1 MHRILDTMLLLLLS
15 LCDDTLLLSSARRV
29 QTLHTSNSL
38 MDLRS
43 CGMDGDDTGHKS
55 VTVHRQSSFSRK
67 AASLKR
73 LSRFVAEP
81 NSYSVRILV

>member
-1 MHRILDTMLLLLLS
+1 MLS
-15 LCDDTLLLSSARRV
+15 LCNTLYFVSSARRV

-43 CGMDGDDTGHKS
+43 CGMDGDNTGPKS

-81 NSYSVRILV
+81 NTYSVSVSV

>member
-1 MHRILDTMLLLLLS
+1 
-15 LCDDTLLLSSARRV
+15 
-29 QTLHTSNSL
+29 
-38 MDLRS
+38 
-43 CGMDGDDTGHKS
+43 MDGDDTGPKS

-81 NSYSVRILV
+81 NTYSVSVSV